1 MLSESFEL
9 TLPDAVR
16 NHSVQ
21 DEDYVAQDKYTQKSQ
36 NTRSDLV
43 KFLLVLE
50 DSHALLD
57 EQTGQE
63 HEHLATNFDNLLLSA
78 YEPLV
83 E

>member
-9 TLPDAVR
+9 AFLDAVR
-16 NHSVQ
+16 DHSVQ
-21 DEDYVAQDKYTQKSQ
+21 DKYYVAQNEYAQKGQ

-50 DSHALLD
+50 NSHALLD

-63 HEHLATNFDNLLLSA
+63 HEHFAAKLDDLLLSA
-78 YEPLV
+78 HESLV